1 MPSPTITALPT
12 PPSRATDTPTEF
24 ADNADAFLGALPT
37 FATELNA
44 YGDDLADSNGV
55 ANYSATSTTSV
66 AIGTGSKSFTVETGK
81 RYVAG
86 TFITIASAADPTVDY
101 MFGQVASYTSLTGAL
116 VFDSQRIGD
125 GAAGTH
131 TDWLISLS
139 GPQGIGGDTLPAF
152 AGNGLRFLQLNAGET
167 AAQWADL
174 SAYVRLAASYTLT
187 STTSVQKLFNATANG
202 ALTLPVGVYEFEL
215 QAIIS
220 SMSATLGNATIS
232 ILGAGTAVI
241 ATAMSHMNGFDGAPS
256 TTAFNAF
263 TGGMTTSVS
272 LASQAVETTDTN
284 LLTRIHG
291 TFSVTTAGTLIPSIG
306 LTTAAAAIVSAGS
319 FFRCTRLGASAYSG
333 NWS

>member
-37 FATELNA
+37 FVTELNA

-81 RYVAG
+81 RFVAG
-86 TFITIASAADPTVDY
+86 TFLTIADSAAPTTNY
-101 MFGQVASYTSLTGAL
+101 LYGQVTSYNSLTGAL
-116 VFDSQRIGD
+116 VFDSQRVG
-125 GAAGTH
+125 GSGTK
-131 TDWLISLS
+131 TNWLISLS

-152 AGNGLRFLQLNAGET
+152 AGNGLKFLQLNAGET
-167 AAQWADL
+167 AAQWAYP
-174 SAYVRLAASYTLT
+174 STYVRLAASYTLT

-241 ATAMSHMNGFDGAPS
+241 ATAMSHMNGFDGTPS
-256 TTAFNAF
+256 TTAYNAF
-263 TGGMTTSVS
+263 TGGMTSSVS
-272 LASQAVETTDTN
+272 LASQAAETTNTN

-319 FFRCTRLGASAYSG
+319 FFRCTRLGTAAYSG
-333 NWS
+333 DWS